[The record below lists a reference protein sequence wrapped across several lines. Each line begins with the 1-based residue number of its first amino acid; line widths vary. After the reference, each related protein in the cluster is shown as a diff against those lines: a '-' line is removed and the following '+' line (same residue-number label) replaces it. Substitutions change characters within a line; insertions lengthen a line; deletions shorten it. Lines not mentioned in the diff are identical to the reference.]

1 MNSTAKI
8 TVNDRGP
15 GSFVA
20 IQNVRALYRAA
31 IGSSVSRTAQFQP
44 ARSHQYG
51 LTEAQTAEEPRLS
64 ESTSPIPTR
73 MPLRSA
79 LLLASLFASIT
90 FLIHLLSSIWGSH
103 LGYGYFRDELYFL
116 VCGRHLAWGYVDQP
130 PLVAIQARFA
140 EVLFGLSPTGIRIF
154 SYLAGSVT
162 VALTGLL
169 TWQFGGRRS
178 AQVLAMCGV
187 LAAPVFLAT
196 SNYLSMNSFEPCFW
210 MGALFVVLRIAD
222 GTATPRAWLVFG
234 ILTGL
239 GIENKHST
247 VFFLA
252 ALLVGLL
259 LCPQRRILFT
269 RECATGVVLLLL
281 IAMPNLLWQVA
292 NQFPTYQ
299 FLSTVAHSDKNIK
312 FPPLA
317 FLLEQ
322 VKVLFV
328 FSAPLWIGGL
338 VWLAFARAARRR
350 RFVAFTYLFFLGT
363 MMLMHGKDY
372 YLAPI
377 YPVLFASGATA
388 FAQFVRRDWPLAAY
402 SVSLIVLLC
411 LGTGPTVLTILPPA
425 KYVVYTAPFDPNST
439 RFEKFTSPLPEILSD
454 RIGWPQMVQ
463 GFADRYNALP
473 PDVRSRTAIFCSN
486 YGEASAVNIL
496 GPSYGLPPAISG
508 HQNYF
513 FWGWNNDTGE
523 SVLTL
528 GNDPKEYA
536 GDYAEV
542 VDLGSFDAPWIMD
555 HERSHYLWLRHRKHT
570 YAEDWTRLKY
580 WY

>member
-1 MNSTAKI
+1 MNSTAKL
-8 TVNDRGP
+8 TVNDRG
-15 GSFVA
+15 SNLFVA
-20 IQNVRALYRAA
+20 IQKARAWYRAA
-31 IGSSVSRTAQFQP
+31 IGDSLSATAQFPPAQSRQNPLKKALRTEQP
-44 ARSHQYG
+44 SM
-51 LTEAQTAEEPRLS
+51 S
-64 ESTSPIPTR
+64 ESLSPIPTR
-73 MPLRSA
+73 TALRPA
-79 LLLASLFASIT
+79 LQLASLFASIT
-90 FLIHLLSSIWGSH
+90 FLIHFLSSVWGSH

-130 PLVAIQARFA
+130 PLVALQARLA
-140 EVLFGLSPTGIRIF
+140 EVLFGLSPTGIRTF

-169 TWQFGGRRS
+169 TWQLGGRRS
-178 AQVLAMCGV
+178 SQALAMCGV
-187 LAAPVFLAT
+187 LAAPVFLGT

-210 MGALFVVLRIAD
+210 MGALFVVLRIAE
-222 GTATPRAWLVFG
+222 GTATPRAWILFG
-234 ILTGL
+234 ILSGL

-259 LCPQRRILFT
+259 LSPQRRILFT
-269 RECATGVVLLLL
+269 RGCAAGIALLLL
-281 IAMPNLLWQVA
+281 VAMPNLLWQAA

-299 FLSTVAHSDKNIK
+299 FLSTVAHSDKNVK

-322 VKVLFV
+322 VKVLLV

-338 VWLAFARAARRR
+338 VWLAFARTARPS

-377 YPVLFASGATA
+377 YPVLFAAGATA
-388 FAQFVRRDWPLAAY
+388 FAQFARRDWPLAVY
-402 SVSLIVLLC
+402 SAGLMIALC
-411 LGTGPTVLTILPPA
+411 LATGPTVLTILPPA
-425 KYVVYTAPFDPNST
+425 KYIAYTAPFDPNST
-439 RFEKFTSPLPEILSD
+439 RFEKFTGPLPEILSD
-454 RIGWPQMVQ
+454 RFGWPQMVQ
-463 GFADRYNALP
+463 GFSARYDALP

-486 YGEASAVNIL
+486 YGEAGAVDIL
-496 GPSYGLPPAISG
+496 GPRYGLPPAISG
-508 HQNYF
+508 HQNF
-513 FWGWNNDTGE
+513 FLWGWNNNTGE

-528 GNDPKEYA
+528 GDDPKEYA
-536 GDYAEV
+536 GTYAEV
-542 VDLGSFDAPWIMD
+542 VDLGTFDAPWIMD
-555 HERSHYLWLRHRKHT
+555 HERSHYLWLRHRKHS
-570 YAEDWTRLKY
+570 YAEDWPRLKY

>member
-1 MNSTAKI
+1 
-8 TVNDRGP
+8 
-15 GSFVA
+15 
-20 IQNVRALYRAA
+20 
-31 IGSSVSRTAQFQP
+31 
-44 ARSHQYG
+44 
-51 LTEAQTAEEPRLS
+51 
-64 ESTSPIPTR
+64 
-73 MPLRSA
+73 
-79 LLLASLFASIT
+79 
-90 FLIHLLSSIWGSH
+90 
-103 LGYGYFRDELYFL
+103 
-116 VCGRHLAWGYVDQP
+116 
-130 PLVAIQARFA
+130 
-140 EVLFGLSPTGIRIF
+140 
-154 SYLAGSVT
+154 
-162 VALTGLL
+162 
-169 TWQFGGRRS
+169 
-178 AQVLAMCGV
+178 MCGV

-425 KYVVYTAPFDPNST
+425 KYVRVLPIDTTPSLRTFAPAPPSSAATTGKPAPST
-439 RFEKFTSPLPEILSD
+439 FSARVTVC
-454 RIGWPQMVQ
+454 RPQ
-463 GFADRYNALP
+463 
-473 PDVRSRTAIFCSN
+473 
-486 YGEASAVNIL
+486 SAVIRTTSSGAGITTL
-496 GPSYGLPPAISG
+496 ASPS
-508 HQNYF
+508 
-513 FWGWNNDTGE
+513 
-523 SVLTL
+523 
-528 GNDPKEYA
+528 
-536 GDYAEV
+536 
-542 VDLGSFDAPWIMD
+542 
-555 HERSHYLWLRHRKHT
+555 
-570 YAEDWTRLKY
+570 
-580 WY
+580 

>member
-1 MNSTAKI
+1 MNSMAKC
-8 TVNDRGP
+8 TVNDRR
-15 GSFVA
+15 SSLFIA
-20 IQNVRALYRAA
+20 IRNVRTWYRSP
-31 IGSSVSRTAQFQP
+31 IENSVSRTAQFQP
-44 ARSHQYG
+44 VKFRQSA
-51 LTEAQTAEEPRLS
+51 LKTAQQAEQPCLLEPA
-64 ESTSPIPTR
+64 SPIPTR
-73 MPLRSA
+73 MPLRFA
-79 LLLASLFASIT
+79 LLLATVFASIT
-90 FLIHLLSSIWGSH
+90 FLIHFLSSIWGSH

-130 PLVAIQARFA
+130 PLVALQARLA
-140 EVLFGLSPTGIRIF
+140 EVLFGLSPTCIRIF

-169 TWQFGGRRS
+169 TWQLGGRLS

-187 LAAPVFLAT
+187 LAAPVFLGT

-210 MGALFVVLRIAD
+210 MSALFVILRIAE

-234 ILTGL
+234 ILSGL

-252 ALLVGLL
+252 ALLAGLL
-259 LCPQRRILFT
+259 LSPQRRILFT
-269 RECATGVVLLLL
+269 KECAAGVVLLLF
-281 IAMPNLLWQVA
+281 IAMPNLVWQAA

-299 FLSTVAHSDKNIK
+299 FLNTVAHSDKNIR

-322 VKVLFV
+322 VKVLLV
-328 FSAPLWIGGL
+328 FNAPLWIGGL
-338 VWLAFARAARRR
+338 TWLAFAGAARRW

-377 YPVLFASGATA
+377 YPVLFAAGSTA
-388 FAQFVRRDWPLAAY
+388 FAQFARRDWPLATY
-402 SVSLIVLLC
+402 SVGLIILLC
-411 LGTGPTVLTILPPA
+411 SATGPTVLTILPPA
-425 KYVVYTAPFDPNST
+425 KYIAYTAPFDPNST

-454 RIGWPQMVQ
+454 RFGWPQMVQ
-463 GFADRYNALP
+463 GFADRYNDLP
-473 PDVRSRTAIFCSN
+473 PDVRARTAIFCAN

-496 GPSYGLPPAISG
+496 GPRYGLPPAISG

-513 FWGWNNDTGE
+513 YWGWNNDTGE

-528 GNDPKEYA
+528 GNNSREYT

-542 VDLGSFDAPWIMD
+542 IDLGAFDAPWIMD
-555 HERSHYLWLRHRKHT
+555 HEHLHYFWLRHRRHT
-570 YAEDWTRLKY
+570 YAEDWPRLKY
-580 WY
+580 WN

>member
-1 MNSTAKI
+1 
-8 TVNDRGP
+8 
-15 GSFVA
+15 
-20 IQNVRALYRAA
+20 
-31 IGSSVSRTAQFQP
+31 
-44 ARSHQYG
+44 
-51 LTEAQTAEEPRLS
+51 
-64 ESTSPIPTR
+64 

-79 LLLASLFASIT
+79 LLLASLFALIT
-90 FLIHLLSSIWGSH
+90 FLIHFLSSIWGSH

-130 PLVAIQARFA
+130 PLVALQARLA

-154 SYLAGSVT
+154 SYLAGSIT

-169 TWQFGGRRS
+169 TWQLGGRRS

-210 MGALFVVLRIAD
+210 MGALFVILRIAE

-234 ILTGL
+234 ILSGF

-259 LCPQRRILFT
+259 LSSQRRILFT
-269 RECATGVVLLLL
+269 RECAAGVVLLLL
-281 IAMPNLLWQVA
+281 IAMPNLIWQAA

-299 FLSTVAHSDKNIK
+299 FLSTVAHSNKNVK

-317 FLLEQ
+317 FLQEQ

-338 VWLAFARAARRR
+338 VWLALARDTRRW
-350 RFVAFTYLFFLGT
+350 RFVALTYVFFLGT

-377 YPVLFASGATA
+377 YPVLFAAGATA
-388 FAQFVRRDWPLAAY
+388 FAQFARRDWPLAAY

-411 LGTGPTVLTILPPA
+411 VGTGPTVLTILPPA
-425 KYVVYTAPFDPNST
+425 KYIVYTA
-439 RFEKFTSPLPEILSD
+439 
-454 RIGWPQMVQ
+454 
-463 GFADRYNALP
+463 
-473 PDVRSRTAIFCSN
+473 
-486 YGEASAVNIL
+486 L
-496 GPSYGLPPAISG
+496 GYHLKSG
-508 HQNYF
+508 HTLSVQNRP
-513 FWGWNNDTGE
+513 TG
-523 SVLTL
+523 L
-528 GNDPKEYA
+528 A
-536 GDYAEV
+536 
-542 VDLGSFDAPWIMD
+542 
-555 HERSHYLWLRHRKHT
+555 
-570 YAEDWTRLKY
+570 
-580 WY
+580 